1 MIREG
6 ERRTPGG
13 MDNDDDG
20 QSVIL
25 YSTIA
30 CYVYEKRGR
39 TLGLRGRSK
48 VWMVPEG
55 REY

>member
-55 REY
+55 RE